1 MSALFSPLKIKS
13 IELKNRLI
21 MSPMCQ
27 YSAIEGMPT
36 DWHYQHYVSRA
47 VGGVAAIIQEATAV
61 NPEGRISYGDLG
73 LWNESQA
80 QAYKI
85 INNAIEMHGCVPGIQ
100 IAHAGRKGSYEVSWL
115 GSGQLKEGP
124 NSWQTVAPS
133 AIPFHEKDNLPHAL
147 TVAEIQ
153 QVIADFKKTA
163 MLALSAGFKILEIH
177 GAHGYLIHEF
187 YSAYS
192 NKRTD
197 EYGGSFE
204 NRVRFLL
211 EIVDAIKEVWPS
223 DYPLFVR
230 ISATDW
236 IDEEAD
242 GWKLEDSIRL
252 ASLLKA
258 KGVDLIDT
266 STGANVRKAVIPVGP
281 NYQVPFAAAI
291 KKEAEIMTGAVGLI
305 KDASTAE
312 AILNDNAA
320 DLIFIGRA
328 LLSNPY
334 LPLAFAKEL
343 NEEAVKWPVQYE
355 RAK

>member
-1 MSALFSPLKIKS
+1 MSTLFSPLKIKS

-27 YSAIEGMPT
+27 YSAIDGMPT

-47 VGGVAAIIQEATAV
+47 IGGVAAIIQEATAV

-80 QAYKI
+80 HAYKI
-85 INNAIEMHGCVPGIQ
+85 INNAIEMNGCVPGIQ
-100 IAHAGRKGSYEVSWL
+100 IAHAGRKASCEIAWKGSL
-115 GSGQLKEGP
+115 QLKEGP

-133 AIPFHEKDNLPHAL
+133 AIPFHEKDITPHAL
-147 TVAEIQ
+147 SVEEIQ
-153 QVIADFKKTA
+153 QVVADFKKTA
-163 MLALSAGFKILEIH
+163 LLALNAGFKILEIH

-197 EYGGSFE
+197 AYGGSFD

-211 EIVDAIKEVWPS
+211 EIVDAINEVWPS
-223 DYPLFVR
+223 EYPLFVR

-236 IDEEAD
+236 IEDAE
-242 GWKLEDSIRL
+242 GWKLEDSIQL
-252 ASLLKA
+252 ARLLKA

-266 STGANVRKAVIPVGP
+266 STGANVRKAHIPVAP

-291 KKEAEIMTGAVGLI
+291 KKEAEMMTGAVGLI
-305 KDASTAE
+305 KDAITAE
-312 AILNDNAA
+312 KILDDKAA

-343 NEEAVKWPVQYE
+343 NEDTVKWPVQYE